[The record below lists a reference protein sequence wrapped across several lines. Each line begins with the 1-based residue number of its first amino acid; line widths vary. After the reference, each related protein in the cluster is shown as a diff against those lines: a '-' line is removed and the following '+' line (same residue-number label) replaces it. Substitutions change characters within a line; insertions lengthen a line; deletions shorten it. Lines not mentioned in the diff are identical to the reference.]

1 MAKGKKMSSRETFV
15 LRTRLREVNME
26 YSALVRDRARE
37 RRFVRMAELKAQ
49 RNALMQLLFGRADN
63 DRGSAM
69 GRRGVAVQHAAE

>member
-1 MAKGKKMSSRETFV
+1 MAKGKKMSSRETLV

-49 RNALMQLLFGRADN
+49 RSALMRLLFGRADN
-63 DRGSAM
+63 DRGPAM
-69 GRRGVAVQHAAE
+69 ARRDVAVQHAAE

>member
-37 RRFVRMAELKAQ
+37 RRFVRMAELKAE
-49 RNALMQLLFGRADN
+49 RGALMQLLFGRADN
-63 DRGSAM
+63 DRGPAM
-69 GRRGVAVQHAAE
+69 PRRDVAVQHAAE